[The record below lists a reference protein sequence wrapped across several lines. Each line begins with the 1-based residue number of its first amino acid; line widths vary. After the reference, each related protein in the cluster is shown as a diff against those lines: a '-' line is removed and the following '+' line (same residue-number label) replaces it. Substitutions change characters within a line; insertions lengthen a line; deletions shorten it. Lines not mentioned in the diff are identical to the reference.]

1 VSGRGAHR
9 RRLSKA
15 IDSLGK
21 ITARVVCCVSS
32 GGGVLVGGEVFVG
45 GHKLAGLSKNTL
57 PSLQGKI
64 LTSLRSRLCRAR
76 GGAYQA
82 SRAAALVSQIAKDP
96 RRAS

>member
-45 GHKLAGLSKNTL
+45 WHKLAGLSKNTL
-57 PSLQGKI
+57 PSLQGK
-64 LTSLRSRLCRAR
+64 S
-76 GGAYQA
+76 
-82 SRAAALVSQIAKDP
+82 
-96 RRAS
+96 